1 MRDSTLRWGLGM
13 GLVGAALGIVT
24 LVLGAFFLPIP
35 SYSTAEAVAAAI
47 LIRGILALVALGI
60 TLGLA
65 YYAGLRV
72 EQDRV
77 RGDGVSA
84 SGTGASFQERSGSL
98 IAGLLVAFCWWFGT
112 TLTGYLLPLL
122 PQTASSAASLSDF
135 EQRLIWGVLV
145 TIIGTGLGGLGSR
158 TIVAGKLLDR
168 IVVSP
173 TATTVPLASTAAY
186 SAPAHADG
194 EPVETPVHAAHGNS
208 ATDAPPTDGLSST
221 QPTLSEGTSRS
232 S

>member
-13 GLVGAALGIVT
+13 GLAGAALGIVT

-35 SYSTAEAVAAAI
+35 QDSTAENVAAAI
-47 LIRGILALVALGI
+47 LIRGILALLALGI

-72 EQDRV
+72 ERDRV
-77 RGDGVSA
+77 RSEGVSA
-84 SGTGASFQERSGSL
+84 SGSDTASFQERSGSL
-98 IAGLLVAFCWWFGT
+98 IAGFLVSFCWWFGT

-135 EQRLIWGVLV
+135 EQRVIWGVLV
-145 TIIGTGLGGLGSR
+145 SIIGTGLGGLGSR
-158 TIVAGKLLDR
+158 TIAAGRLLDR

-173 TATTVPLASTAAY
+173 TATTVPLASATY
-186 SAPAHADG
+186 STPAPTTGDLAGVPAL
-194 EPVETPVHAAHGNS
+194 
-208 ATDAPPTDGLSST
+208 ATDASLAGDQPGSSES
-221 QPTLSEGTSRS
+221 TLSEGPSRS
-232 S
+232 A

>member
-13 GLVGAALGIVT
+13 GLAGAALGIAT

-35 SYSTAEAVAAAI
+35 QDSTAENVATAI
-47 LIRGILALVALGI
+47 LIRGILALLALGI

-72 EQDRV
+72 ERDRV
-77 RGDGVSA
+77 RSGGASA
-84 SGTGASFQERSGSL
+84 SSGDTASFQERSGSL
-98 IAGLLVAFCWWFGT
+98 IAGFLVSFCWWFGT

-122 PQTASSAASLSDF
+122 PQAAGSAASLSDF

-145 TIIGTGLGGLGSR
+145 AIIGTGLGGMGSR
-158 TIVAGKLLDR
+158 TIAAGRLLDK

-173 TATTVPLASTAAY
+173 TATTVPLASTAY
-186 SAPAHADG
+186 SAPASTTGDPA
-194 EPVETPVHAAHGNS
+194 ETPARVAE
-208 ATDAPPTDGLSST
+208 TPPTND
-221 QPTLSEGTSRS
+221 QR
-232 S
+232 